1 MVYYCWYVTFQLV
14 FSLSYSE
21 KKKKMASQGKG
32 YRGYVKDFVHF
43 DAKKDADMLR
53 KAMKG
58 LGTDEDTIVKIL
70 ACRSNAQRQEIS
82 AAFKKAYGRDLVD
95 DLKSELTGK
104 LENLMVSLMKTP
116 VSYDAYELRHALK
129 GAGTSENVLIEI
141 LASRNRDEVENIKK
155 TYKKEF
161 SSDLEEAVMSDTS
174 GHFQKMLVVL
184 IQAARD
190 QSPRA
195 DESLVE
201 KDAKA
206 LFDAGEKQWG
216 TDEDMFINIL
226 GNKSVAH
233 LRRVFDAYMKIAGFQ
248 IEESIQRE
256 TTGNM
261 EKLLLAVVKCIR
273 SVPTYFAECLYKAMK
288 GGGTDDATLIRIV
301 TSRSEVDMLDI
312 REEFRKNHG
321 QSLYSM
327 IQNDTSGDY
336 RTALLLLC
344 GGKED

>member
-1 MVYYCWYVTFQLV
+1 
-14 FSLSYSE
+14 
-21 KKKKMASQGKG
+21 MASQGKG

-58 LGTDEDTIVKIL
+58 LGTDEDTVVKIL
-70 ACRSNAQRQEIS
+70 ACRSNAQRQDIS

-104 LENLMVSLMKTP
+104 LENLMVALMKTP
-116 VSYDAYELRHALK
+116 VCYDAHELRNAIK

-141 LASRNRDEVENIKK
+141 LASRTKDEIENIKK

-161 SSDLEEAVMSDTS
+161 STDLESAIMGDTS
-174 GHFQKMLVVL
+174 GHFQRMLVVL
-184 IQAARD
+184 LQAARD
-190 QSPRA
+190 QNPRA
-195 DESLVE
+195 DENLVE
-201 KDAKA
+201 KDARA
-206 LFDAGEKQWG
+206 LFDAGEKKWG
-216 TDEDMFINIL
+216 TDEDLFINIL
-226 GNKSVAH
+226 GNRSVAH
-233 LRRVFDAYMKIAGFQ
+233 LRRVFDAYMKIAGFH
-248 IEESIQRE
+248 IEESIERE
-256 TTGNM
+256 TTGHM
-261 EKLLLAVVKCIR
+261 EKVLLAVVKCVR
-273 SVPTYFAECLYKAMK
+273 NVPAYFAECLYKAMK
-288 GGGTDDATLIRIV
+288 GGGTDDATLTRIV
-301 TSRSEVDMLDI
+301 VSRCEVDMLDI

-321 QSLYSM
+321 QSLYNM